1 MENIFDK
8 RVILQKGIMC
18 IMLKLCLLLR
28 DVKSLLGLAYV
39 WLFFT
44 RVEVKFL
51 NEGKGELEEVVGVK
65 SNSIAGRL
73 ISCVFY
79 SFNN

>member
-1 MENIFDK
+1 
-8 RVILQKGIMC
+8 
-18 IMLKLCLLLR
+18 
-28 DVKSLLGLAYV
+28 
-39 WLFFT
+39 
-44 RVEVKFL
+44 L